1 MSDALRLLQDLAQV
15 LKDLR
20 IDPLA
25 AVIVIAILAA
35 YAEQRL
41 ARGRAPQ
48 FTSEHSEIAA
58 DPDNRAAGQ
67 KKRRR

>member
-1 MSDALRLLQDLAQV
+1 MSDALRLLHDLAQV
-15 LKDLR
+15 LRDLR

-25 AVIVIAILAA
+25 AVIVVAILAA

-58 DPDNRAAGQ
+58 DPANSADRQ
-67 KKRRR
+67 KRRR

>member
-1 MSDALRLLQDLAQV
+1 MTDALRLLQDLAQV
-15 LKDLR
+15 LRDLR

-25 AVIVIAILAA
+25 AVIVVAILAA

-41 ARGRAPQ
+41 ARGRAPH

-58 DPDNRAAGQ
+58 DPDNRSAQ
-67 KKRRR
+67 EKRRR

>member
-1 MSDALRLLQDLAQV
+1 MSDALRLLHDLAQV
-15 LKDLR
+15 LRDLR

-25 AVIVIAILAA
+25 AVIVVAILAA

-58 DPDNRAAGQ
+58 DPANSARQ
-67 KKRRR
+67 KPRR

>member
-1 MSDALRLLQDLAQV
+1 MSDALKLLQDLAQV
-15 LKDLR
+15 LRDLR

-35 YAEQRL
+35 YAEQRI

-48 FTSEHSEIAA
+48 FTSEHSDIAA
-58 DPDNRAAGQ
+58 DPDNRSEGR
-67 KKRRR
+67 KRRR